1 MKRWGTALCSA
12 GLALALLASAAAPV
26 QAEELPTEP
35 GDQEAT
41 VSKRTDQATNTQPD
55 MATRFYMYIPPDPEY
70 PVGVIEV
77 FRPGSDAKYGGSVT
91 KEFPQTGG
99 GTDADKPEQDD
110 TPDALQR
117 TWQDGR
123 RTAPIWFWQD
133 GSLYLRQWQLSR
145 ETPAITQ
152 TKTYTELTEQ
162 TVPGSL
168 SVEQDGIPYSLTL
181 QQVTYQGYTGHLQAE
196 GTLDHGYLTAKPEAP
211 EQKEIVYTD
220 PATGAAQTISAQLL
234 ATEQTEPYAWR
245 PVEFP
250 LRYLQYYTTTEFTVY
265 QLDDTYLP
273 YDDNAP
279 YWQDTDNVVLR
290 HLELPQSR
298 YRLTG
303 SAWLSGWEP
312 DARGLPVRYGV
323 LEGEMFGA
331 RWVSTYAA
339 QVDIPLYTATA
350 VYSNEAEAGTSTVM
364 AQYMALPVALVVT
377 GALVGV
383 LLILALI
390 IVILFLLK
398 HKKEKKQKEGAEGR

>member
-55 MATRFYMYIPPDPEY
+55 MATRFYVYIPPAPEY

-77 FRPGSDAKYGGSVT
+77 FRPGSDVQ

-99 GTDADKPEQDD
+99 GTNADEPKPDD
-110 TPDALQR
+110 TPDTLQR

-123 RTAPIWFWQD
+123 RVAPLWFRQD
-133 GSLYLRQWQLSR
+133 GSLYLRQWQQSR
-145 ETPAITQ
+145 ETPAITK
-152 TKTYTELTEQ
+152 TKTYTELPEQ
-162 TVPGSL
+162 TVPSSL
-168 SVEQDGIPYSLTL
+168 SVEQDGIPCSLTL

-196 GTLDHGYLTAKPEAP
+196 GTLDHGYLTSQPEAP
-211 EQKEIVYTD
+211 KQKEIVYTD
-220 PATGAAQTISAQLL
+220 PATGAAQTISARLL

-250 LRYLQYYTTTEFTVY
+250 LRYLRYYASEEFTVY

-279 YWQDTDNVVLR
+279 YWQDTDEVVLR

-303 SAWLSGWEP
+303 SAWLSGWVP

-350 VYSNEAEAGTSTVM
+350 VYSNVAEAGANTVT
-364 AQYMALPVALVVT
+364 AQYMALPLALVVT

-383 LLILALI
+383 LLILA
-390 IVILFLLK
+390 ILFLILLLWK
-398 HKKEKKQKEGAEGR
+398 RKKRAKQEGANGE